1 MKTNDIQL
9 FQGLDESLKE
19 EINQCTKIVKFKKSE
34 PLFCR
39 DELMHYF
46 YIIISGKMKTYQLNL
61 DNAKEQTIFI
71 LKSGDMLDT
80 ITLLD
85 AKPHDVIHEALEDI
99 EMLQT
104 PIGKVREW
112 ISNNEAFKQKFF
124 PYLAS
129 QMRQVE
135 ELATDM
141 SLYNTSE
148 RLIKLLLQNVD
159 PNNRQKHNL
168 VEGLSH
174 SEIAKLIGTVR
185 HVIERHL
192 HQLKKEGIIE
202 VNHKHLF
209 IKNMQQL
216 LEKL

>member
-1 MKTNDIQL
+1 METYDIQL
-9 FQGLDESLKE
+9 FQGLDKSLKE
-19 EINQCTKIVKFKKSE
+19 EIDQCTKIVKFKKVE
-34 PLFCR
+34 PLFCG

-99 EMLQT
+99 NMLQM
-104 PIGKVREW
+104 PIEKVRKW
-112 ISNNEAFKQKFF
+112 IANDETFNQKFF
-124 PYLAS
+124 PYLAL
-129 QMRQVE
+129 QMRQIE

-141 SLYNTSE
+141 SLYSTSE
-148 RLIKLLLQNVD
+148 RLTKLLLQNLD
-159 PNNRQKHNL
+159 PNNGQKHNL
-168 VEGLSH
+168 IHGLSH

-192 HQLKKEGIIE
+192 HQLKKEGIMEI
-202 VNHKHLF
+202 NHKHLF
-209 IKNMQQL
+209 IKNLQKL